1 MRTIFSSA
9 AAFAALIVG
18 THPLQAADTAA
29 EQAVMKQYCMGCHN
43 QKAKLGGLVLDPAYL
58 DNAGTHAA
66 ILEKVLRKVQAGVMP
81 PAGAPKPPKEK
92 FSEFISWTAGQL
104 DAYAA
109 AHPNP
114 GRTEAL
120 HRLNRAEYQ
129 NCIRD
134 LLALEINAGDLLPAD
149 DGSYGFDNIAGVLK
163 VSQTLTER
171 YLSVA
176 GTVTRLALGEPPKTP
191 EAVELRL
198 PPGLPQYDHI
208 EGLPFGTRGGAV
220 MHHIVPATG
229 EYDIRVTLQRASGG
243 AISGLAEQHDMEIS
257 IDGQQVKLFNVKP
270 LPAGRGGGAVA
281 KDAAAKETAPKDAAP
296 KKDADTDLHFTATL
310 KAGPRD
316 IGVAFLIKDHAE
328 DTSLREPFKRL
339 DNSGGNGVNLSQP
352 HVASIIITGP
362 FKLTEKQTAE
372 DTPSRRMIFV
382 CHPASAAEENGCA
395 QKIFANLARHAYRRP
410 TTDKDIQI
418 LMSAYQDGRKE
429 GDFESGVEVGL
440 RRLLVSPEFLFRVE
454 RDPAKTPAGTNYRV
468 NDLELASRL
477 SFFLWSS
484 LPDDELVDLAVK
496 GKLHEPETLHQ
507 QALRMLADKRSKAIV
522 DNFAGQW
529 LYLRNLPAATP
540 NLDMFPDFDE
550 GLRQDMRR
558 ETELFFGSIIHQDR
572 SVLTLLN
579 ADYTYLNERL
589 ARHYG
594 IPNVYGS
601 HFRKVA
607 LGDQAP
613 IRGGLLGQGS
623 ILTVTSHNDRTSPVV
638 RGKWILENILGT
650 PPSPPPA
657 DVPPLSSD
665 NKLNGKMLSMR
676 ERMAEH
682 AKNPVCAN
690 CHAVFEPSGLA
701 LENFDATGVWRDV
714 DNTPAVPWVRT
725 EGSAAIDASGKL
737 PDGTMFNG
745 PAELKLALLS
755 KPERFVTTITEKL
768 MIYALGRGLEYY
780 DMPTVRSVVKQSA
793 ASNYKFSTLVLS
805 IVDSQPFLMR
815 HCQ

>member
-1 MRTIFSSA
+1 MGPLRTAFSSVA
-9 AAFAALIVG
+9 TFAALIVG

-43 QKAKLGGLVLDPAYL
+43 QKAKMGGLVLDPAYL

-81 PAGAPKPPKEK
+81 PAGAPKPSKEK
-92 FSEFISWTAGQL
+92 FDEFISWTAGQL
-104 DAYAA
+104 DAYAT

-134 LLALEINAGDLLPAD
+134 LLGLEINAGDLLPAD

-229 EYDIRVTLQRASGG
+229 EYDVRVTLQRASGG

-270 LPAGRGGGAVA
+270 VAGGRGGGGVS
-281 KDAAAKETAPKDAAP
+281 AKESGP

-316 IGVAFLIKDHAE
+316 IGVAFLMKDHAE

-352 HVASIIITGP
+352 HIASIIITGP
-362 FKLTEKQTAE
+362 SKVTEKQTAE
-372 DTPSRRMIFV
+372 DTPSRRAIFV

-410 TTDKDIQI
+410 ATDKDIQI

-454 RDPAKTPAGTNYRV
+454 RDPAKAVAGTNYRV

-484 LPDDELVDLAVK
+484 LPDDELVDLAVR

-550 GLRQDMRR
+550 GLRQDMHR

-589 ARHYG
+589 AKHYG

-745 PAELKLALLS
+745 PAQLKLALLS

-805 IVDSQPFLMR
+805 VVDSQPFLLR

>member
-1 MRTIFSSA
+1 MGPLRTIFSSA
-9 AAFAALIVG
+9 AAFAALIMG
-18 THPLQAADTAA
+18 THPLPAADAA
-29 EQAVMKQYCMGCHN
+29 GEQAVMKQYCMGCHN
-43 QKAKLGGLVLDPAYL
+43 SKAKMGGLVLDQAYL

-81 PAGAPKPPKEK
+81 PACAPKPPKEK
-92 FSEFISWTAGQL
+92 FNEFISWTAGQL

-134 LLALEINAGDLLPAD
+134 LLGLEINAGDLLPAD

-270 LPAGRGGGAVA
+270 LPGGRGGGAP
-281 KDAAAKETAPKDAAP
+281 AAKETAAKDAAP

-316 IGVAFLIKDHAE
+316 IGVAFLMKDHAE
-328 DTSLREPFKRL
+328 DTSMREPFKRL

-372 DTPSRRMIFV
+372 DTPSRRAIFV
-382 CHPASAAEENGCA
+382 CHPALAAEENGCA
-395 QKIFANLARHAYRRP
+395 QKIFASLARRAYRRP

-454 RDPAKTPAGTNYRV
+454 RDPAKAVAGTNYRV

-529 LYLRNLPAATP
+529 LYLRNLPASTP

-558 ETELFFGSIIHQDR
+558 ETELFFGSVIHQDR

-589 ARHYG
+589 AKHYG

-601 HFRKVA
+601 HFRKVS
-607 LGDQAP
+607 LGAP
-613 IRGGLLGQGS
+613 
-623 ILTVTSHNDRTSPVV
+623 SPDP
-638 RGKWILENILGT
+638 WWPLGT
-650 PPSPPPA
+650 
-657 DVPPLSSD
+657 
-665 NKLNGKMLSMR
+665 G
-676 ERMAEH
+676 
-682 AKNPVCAN
+682 
-690 CHAVFEPSGLA
+690 
-701 LENFDATGVWRDV
+701 
-714 DNTPAVPWVRT
+714 
-725 EGSAAIDASGKL
+725 
-737 PDGTMFNG
+737 
-745 PAELKLALLS
+745 
-755 KPERFVTTITEKL
+755 
-768 MIYALGRGLEYY
+768 
-780 DMPTVRSVVKQSA
+780 
-793 ASNYKFSTLVLS
+793 
-805 IVDSQPFLMR
+805 
-815 HCQ
+815 